1 MYCKMDNEG
10 PDEAHFNCCN
20 FTKPKR
26 VWYVQFYWTRDNF
39 SKTKYACNKVLHL
52 TPKNCQ
58 SEVSF
63 IALDCLNDQ
72 IQKVY

>member
-1 MYCKMDNEG
+1 MKPILTVVILQSQNACGMYS
-10 PDEAHFNCCN
+10 
-20 FTKPKR
+20 FTG
-26 VWYVQFYWTRDNF
+26 QGTI
-39 SKTKYACNKVLHL
+39 SQKTKYACNKVLHL

-72 IQKVY
+72 IQKVYQV